1 MTISTALCSCGRRPA
16 VTPDLNRCNL
26 DAIPEDASAKLLLKT
41 WAIRVGQEHQMT
53 SLAATTT
60 CFPNI
65 CTPKFQ
71 LCSHPGLGRRVIC
84 QTFSSPTTKVLR
96 DVPLESISGS
106 AELTRSLG
114 RAQPERS
121 VHHEIDG
128 AANLARNQFIHGG
141 IDGR

>member
-1 MTISTALCSCGRRPA
+1 
-16 VTPDLNRCNL
+16 
-26 DAIPEDASAKLLLKT
+26 
-41 WAIRVGQEHQMT
+41 MT

-141 IDGR
+141 IDGRVFTANAESGEKVKQRKAQQVRGKRARDSGE

>member
-1 MTISTALCSCGRRPA
+1 
-16 VTPDLNRCNL
+16 
-26 DAIPEDASAKLLLKT
+26 
-41 WAIRVGQEHQMT
+41 MT

-141 IDGR
+141 IDGRVFTAMPNPVKKRNSENSTSSRKTRSRQW